1 MKQVGERSYASADI
15 LVCRRQGLNT
25 PCTLL
30 SYGAPARAPR
40 AGVRDGL
47 EDEAAGRGDRTG
59 GGHTGEGWSSRG
71 LFSAWEWGA
80 ETVGLLAVHNVMSE
94 AEVSG
99 TVLGHSTS
107 SVVIRCARGGQ

>member
-59 GGHTGEGWSSRG
+59 GGHTGVCS
-71 LFSAWEWGA
+71 
-80 ETVGLLAVHNVMSE
+80 
-94 AEVSG
+94 
-99 TVLGHSTS
+99 
-107 SVVIRCARGGQ
+107 ARGSVALKPWGFSQSMT

>member
-1 MKQVGERSYASADI
+1 MEGVTKQGGERSHTSADI

-25 PCTLL
+25 LCTLL

-71 LFSAWEWGA
+71 S
-80 ETVGLLAVHNVMSE
+80 
-94 AEVSG
+94 
-99 TVLGHSTS
+99 
-107 SVVIRCARGGQ
+107 ARGSVALKPWVFSQSMT

>member
-1 MKQVGERSYASADI
+1 MEGVTKQVGERSYASADI

-30 SYGAPARAPR
+30 SYSAPARAPR

-59 GGHTGEGWSSRG
+59 GGTQEMADSH
-71 LFSAWEWGA
+71 
-80 ETVGLLAVHNVMSE
+80 AVCS
-94 AEVSG
+94 
-99 TVLGHSTS
+99 
-107 SVVIRCARGGQ
+107 ARGSVALKPWGFSQSMT

>member
-1 MKQVGERSYASADI
+1 MGERSYTSVDI
-15 LVCRRQGLNT
+15 LVCRRQELNT
-25 PCTLL
+25 LCTLL
-30 SYGAPARAPR
+30 SYGAPAR

-71 LFSAWEWGA
+71 LFSAWECGVEA
-80 ETVGLLAVHNVMSE
+80 VGLLAVHDLMSE

-107 SVVIRCARGGQ
+107 SDVIRCARGSQ